1 MLCRMSKVAFITGA
15 SRGIGL
21 ACAHRLAREGWS
33 IVIAAKTVEPHPKLP
48 GTIHTAAEEL
58 RAHGG
63 QVLPLQCNVRNLDEI
78 DAAAKQTLDQLGR
91 IDAVINNA
99 GALWWKRM
107 DQVPMKRYDLVHE
120 VNSRAAYAVT
130 LAFLETMMEQKSGHV
145 VNMAPP
151 LNTQM
156 IPSKIA
162 YSISKLGMTMQ
173 AIGIAEELKDFNIY
187 GSALWP
193 ATTIETSAS
202 INFSLGERSNWRKP
216 DILAD
221 ATYEILM
228 HPEKSNGR
236 ALIDEP
242 FLREVG
248 YTEFDCYA
256 CVPGSTP
263 QRIGWTSTVAG

>member
-1 MLCRMSKVAFITGA
+1 MNKVAFITGG

-21 ACAHRLAREGWS
+21 ACAHKLAREGWD

-48 GTIHTAAEEL
+48 GTIYSAAEEL

-63 QVLPLQCNVRNLDEI
+63 EVLAVQCNVRDLDEI
-78 DAAAKQTLDQLGR
+78 DRAAEATLEKFGR

-107 DQVPMKRYDLVHE
+107 DEVPMKRYDLVHE
-120 VNSRAAYAVT
+120 VNSRGCYAVT
-130 LAFLETMMEQKSGHV
+130 LAFLEQMKKQHSGHV
-145 VNMAPP
+145 VNMSPP
-151 LNTQM
+151 LNTKM
-156 IPSKIA
+156 IPGRIA

-173 AIGIAEELKDFNIY
+173 ALGIAEEFREEGIR
-187 GSALWP
+187 STALWP
-193 ATTIETSAS
+193 VTTIETSAS
-202 INFSLGERSNWRKP
+202 INFSMGERSDWRKP
-216 DILAD
+216 EILAD

-228 HPEKSNGR
+228 HPDKSNGK
-236 ALIDEP
+236 ALLDEP

-248 YTEFDCYA
+248 YEDFDRYN

-263 QRIGWTSTVAG
+263 RSIVWTS

>member
-1 MLCRMSKVAFITGA
+1 MSKVAFITGA

-21 ACAHRLAREGWS
+21 ACAHRLAREGWD

-48 GTIHTAAEEL
+48 GTIYTAAEEV
-58 RAHGG
+58 RAHGHE
-63 QVLPLQCNVRNLDEI
+63 VLPLQCNIRDLDEI
-78 DAAAKQTLDQLGR
+78 DAAAKATLDKFGR

-99 GALWWKRM
+99 SALWWKRM
-107 DQVPMKRYDLVHE
+107 DEVPMKRYDLVHE
-120 VNSRAAYAVT
+120 VGARGCYAVT
-130 LAFLETMMEQKSGHV
+130 LAFLPTMVEQKSGHV
-145 VNMAPP
+145 INMAPP
-151 LNTQM
+151 INTQM
-156 IPSKIA
+156 IPGRIA

-173 AIGIAEELKDFNIY
+173 ALGIAEEFKDLNIY

-228 HPEKSNGR
+228 HPEVSNGK

-248 YTEFDCYA
+248 YTDFDRYA
-256 CVPGSTP
+256 CVPGTKP
-263 QRIGWTSTVAG
+263 TRIGWTSQVS